1 VASGHI
7 GALMASTENT
17 RLAANLVRS
26 GRRSYF
32 YLVLPV
38 LMVAMALIGFWPQY
52 YGRLLAGTALDRGPS
67 HFLVHVH
74 SSMFIGWLVI
84 LFVQAMLVRAGRADL
99 HRRVGP
105 LFAVYG
111 YGAAAIG
118 VVAGLQ
124 LAAWRVTRGGALD
137 DAAVFVAAPLLDMMM
152 FAGFQTAAIIYRRRA
167 EVHKALMIFAAYSFA
182 FIGLVRYLA
191 RIPGAL
197 ENIALGTLL
206 LVAPILACIG
216 WQYATRRRVHAVWF
230 FGLAAFTIRL
240 LVEWLATL
248 PPWLPIG
255 RALIRPFI

>member
-1 VASGHI
+1 MTPTKDMRFAPYP
-7 GALMASTENT
+7 A
-17 RLAANLVRS
+17 RS

-38 LMVAMALIGFWPQY
+38 LLLAVALIGFWPQY
-52 YGRLLAGTALDRGPS
+52 YGRLLAGTALDRGSS
-67 HFLVHVH
+67 HVLIHVH
-74 SSMFIGWLVI
+74 SSLFLGWLAI
-84 LFVQAMLVRAGRADL
+84 LFAQAMLVRAGRVDL
-99 HRRVGP
+99 HRRFGP

-124 LAAWRVTRGGALD
+124 LAAWRVTRGGPLD
-137 DAAVFVAAPLLDMMM
+137 DAAVFVAAPLLDMLM
-152 FAGFQTAAIIYRRRA
+152 FACFLTAAIIYRRRA
-167 EVHKALMIFAAYSFA
+167 EIHRTLMLFAAYSFA

-197 ENIALGTLL
+197 DSLWLGTLL

-216 WQYATRRRVHAVWF
+216 WEYATRRRVHAVWF
-230 FGLAAFTIRL
+230 IGLGAFTARL
-240 LVEWLATL
+240 LVEGLAGL

>member
-1 VASGHI
+1 
-7 GALMASTENT
+7 MASSEHT
-17 RLAANLVRS
+17 RLTASLSRGS
-26 GRRSYF
+26 RRSTF

-52 YGRLLAGTALDRGPS
+52 YGRLLSGQALDKGPS
-67 HFLVHVH
+67 HALVHVH
-74 SSMFIGWLVI
+74 SSLFVGWLLI
-84 LFVQAMLVRAGRADL
+84 LFLQAMLVRVGRVDL
-99 HRRVGP
+99 HRRFGP

-111 YGAAAIG
+111 YGAAVIG

-137 DAAVFVAAPLLDMMM
+137 EAAVFVAAPLLDMMM
-152 FAGFQTAAIIYRRRA
+152 FAGFLTAAIVYRRRA
-167 EVHKALMIFAAYSFA
+167 EVHKALMVFAAYSFA

-216 WQYATRRRVHAVWF
+216 WQYATRRRVHVVWF
-230 FGLAAFTIRL
+230 IGLAAFTVRL
-240 LVEWLATL
+240 LVEWLASS
-248 PPWLPIG
+248 PQWLPVG
-255 RALIRPFI
+255 RALVRPFI